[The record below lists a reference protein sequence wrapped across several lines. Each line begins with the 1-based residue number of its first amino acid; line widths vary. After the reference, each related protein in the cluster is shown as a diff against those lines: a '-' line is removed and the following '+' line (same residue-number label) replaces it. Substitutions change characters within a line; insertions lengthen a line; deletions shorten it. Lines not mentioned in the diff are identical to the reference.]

1 MATPLEKKQFRTPM
15 VSCDDLKWL
24 PGGDSCRCAV
34 DFQVLSAFSAA
45 AESNG
50 AAAEAASGHSEARG
64 SKVLW

>member
-1 MATPLEKKQFRTPM
+1 
-15 VSCDDLKWL
+15 
-24 PGGDSCRCAV
+24 V

-50 AAAEAASGHSEARG
+50 AAAEAAASGRSEARG